1 MKQLWPAVPVS
12 SDNDNPLDFVIT
24 WVDGEEARH
33 KEKMRAFLSPDMATR
48 DDVAGRARFVECGE
62 LYACVGSILRFASK
76 VARRIILVTDEQ
88 TPPVAAWLQEHFP
101 DARIPVFLVDHK
113 EIFEGYE
120 QYLPVFNSI
129 SIETMLWRIP
139 GLSDH
144 YVCMND
150 DFMLVREVEASDFL
164 PHGMP
169 AAYTT
174 PFPAWLLRLIG
185 MFNGHRI
192 TFKTTMFHATDILG
206 KSYFEKL
213 NHVPYTV
220 SKTWFAE
227 NFDRLDLVRNLRH
240 RFRDSEQVNTQSL
253 FYTAALSE
261 KPPLAERVSAK
272 GKVVFLHCGS
282 KKKDYLVKHLQRID
296 RTPSVRFACFNDV
309 FLLSLSDLQVYEA
322 WVKEKIGIFED
333 AETIK
338 TR

>member
-1 MKQLWPAVPVS
+1 MKQLWPAVPLS
-12 SDNDNPLDFVIT
+12 SDNGNPLDFVIT
-24 WVDGEEARH
+24 WVDGEEAKHR
-33 KEKMRAFLSPDMATR
+33 EKMRAFLSPDKAAR

-76 VARRIILVTDEQ
+76 VARRIILVTDDQ
-88 TPPVAAWLQEHFP
+88 TPPIAAWLQKYFL
-101 DARIPVFLVDHK
+101 DAQIPVFLVDHK

-139 GLSDH
+139 GLSDN

-150 DFMLVREVEASDFL
+150 DFMLVREVELSDFL
-164 PHGMP
+164 PNGLP

-174 PFPAWLLRLIG
+174 PFPAWLVRLIG
-185 MFNGHRI
+185 KFNGQKL
-192 TFKTTMFHATDILG
+192 TFKATMFHAADILG
-206 KSYFEKL
+206 KACFEKL
-213 NHVPYTV
+213 THVPYTV

-227 NFDRLDLVRNLRH
+227 NFDRLGLVRNLRH
-240 RFRDSEQVNTQSL
+240 RFRDAEQVNTQSL
-253 FYTAALSE
+253 FYTAALSV
-261 KPPLAERVSAK
+261 KPPFAERVSAK

-309 FLLSLSDLQVYEA
+309 FLLSPSDLQVYEA
-322 WVKEKIGIFED
+322 WVREKIRIFTD
-333 AETIK
+333 
-338 TR
+338 